1 VVQAGRH
8 LWGDEVTSMRRR
20 DFIALFGA
28 SALIPLWP
36 ASAQSTRLY
45 RIGIL
50 ETVPA
55 DRNVAN
61 LAALRRGLREHGYI
75 EGQNLHIE
83 YRSAEGRADSFP
95 RLVGELVSLGVDVI
109 VTRGAPAAKAAK
121 AAATSLP
128 LVMAAIGEPLGVGIV
143 ENLARPGGSVTGLTT
158 LVTEL
163 AGKRIELLREAF
175 PSVSHVGFLQN
186 LGNPASPPQWEF
198 AQATARALG
207 LSVEL
212 FDVRSAEAIEAA
224 FASMADRRIDAL
236 SVGIDALTQANA
248 AMIVALAAERKVPTA
263 YPAREFVELGGLF
276 SYGPYYPDLYYRA
289 AALVDKI
296 LKGARPGDLP
306 VKPPAKFELVIN
318 FKTLKTLN
326 LALTPTTL
334 VRADA
339 VIE

>member
-1 VVQAGRH
+1 V
-8 LWGDEVTSMRRR
+8 D
-20 DFIALFGA
+20 
-28 SALIPLWP
+28 
-36 ASAQSTRLY
+36 
-45 RIGIL
+45 
-50 ETVPA
+50 
-55 DRNVAN
+55 
-61 LAALRRGLREHGYI
+61 
-75 EGQNLHIE
+75 
-83 YRSAEGRADSFP
+83 
-95 RLVGELVSLGVDVI
+95 ELVSFGVDVI

-121 AAATSLP
+121 AATNVP

-163 AGKRIELLREAF
+163 AGKRIELLKEAF
-175 PSVSHVGFLQN
+175 PTVSRVGFLQN
-186 LGNPASPPQWEF
+186 IGNPASPPQWEF
-198 AQATARALG
+198 AQASARALG
-207 LSVEL
+207 LAVEL
-212 FDVRSAEAIEAA
+212 FDVRSAEAIEPA
-224 FASMADRRIDAL
+224 FASMAHRRIDAL

-248 AMIVALAAERKVPTA
+248 ARIVALAAERKLPTA

-276 SYGPYYPDLYYRA
+276 SYGPYYPDLYFRA
-289 AALVDKI
+289 AGLIDKI

>member
-1 VVQAGRH
+1 
-8 LWGDEVTSMRRR
+8 MKRR
-20 DFIALFGA
+20 DFIALLGGC
-28 SALIPLWP
+28 ALIPIAP
-36 ASAQSTRLY
+36 AAAQNTKLY

-55 DRNVAN
+55 DRNAAN
-61 LAALRRGLREHGYI
+61 LAALLRGLREHGYV
-75 EGQNLHIE
+75 EGQNLLIE
-83 YRSAEGRADSFP
+83 YRTAEGRADSFP
-95 RLVGELVSLGVDVI
+95 SLANELVSLGVDVI

-121 AAATSLP
+121 AATANIP
-128 LVMAAIGEPLGVGIV
+128 LVMAAIGEPLGVGVV
-143 ENLARPGGSVTGLTT
+143 ENLARPGGSATGHTT

-163 AGKRIELLREAF
+163 AGKRIELLKEAF
-175 PSVSHVGFLQN
+175 PTVSRLGFVQN

-198 AQATARALG
+198 AKATATALG
-207 LSVEL
+207 LSLEL
-212 FDVRSAEAIEAA
+212 FDVRTAQDIDTAFAGMAARRIEALA
-224 FASMADRRIDAL
+224 
-236 SVGIDALTQANA
+236 VGIDALTQANA
-248 AMIVALAAERKVPTA
+248 AQIVALAAERRLPTA

-276 SYGPYYPDLYYRA
+276 SYGPYYPDLYFRA
-289 AALVDKI
+289 AGLVDKI

-318 FKTLKTLN
+318 FKTLKALN

>member
-1 VVQAGRH
+1 
-8 LWGDEVTSMRRR
+8 MRRR
-20 DFIALFGA
+20 DFIALLGGC
-28 SALIPLWP
+28 ALIPIR
-36 ASAQSTRLY
+36 SVGAQNARLY

-95 RLVGELVSLGVDVI
+95 RLVDELVSFGVDVI

-121 AAATSLP
+121 AATNVP
-128 LVMAAIGEPLGVGIV
+128 LVMAAIGEPLGVGII

-163 AGKRIELLREAF
+163 AGKRIELLKEAF
-175 PSVSHVGFLQN
+175 PTVSRVGFLQN
-186 LGNPASPPQWEF
+186 IGNPASPPQWEF
-198 AQATARALG
+198 AQASARALG

-212 FDVRSAEAIEAA
+212 FDVRTAEAIEPA
-224 FASMADRRIDAL
+224 FARMAHRRIDAL

-248 AMIVALAAERKVPTA
+248 ARIVTLAAERKLPTA

-276 SYGPYYPDLYYRA
+276 SYGPYYPDLYFRA
-289 AALVDKI
+289 AGLIDKI